1 MTNDRQSCLL
11 HLCNSTRLCN
21 CFLLTSVANWYI
33 YIPNWKS
40 LVYFQTAWYINFD
53 LVYMKNLVYI
63 WYILVKGLVE
73 ILNQF
78 ISFITKRT
86 HRSR

>member
-1 MTNDRQSCLL
+1 
-11 HLCNSTRLCN
+11 
-21 CFLLTSVANWYI
+21 
-33 YIPNWKS
+33 
-40 LVYFQTAWYINFD
+40 
-53 LVYMKNLVYI
+53 MKNLVYI